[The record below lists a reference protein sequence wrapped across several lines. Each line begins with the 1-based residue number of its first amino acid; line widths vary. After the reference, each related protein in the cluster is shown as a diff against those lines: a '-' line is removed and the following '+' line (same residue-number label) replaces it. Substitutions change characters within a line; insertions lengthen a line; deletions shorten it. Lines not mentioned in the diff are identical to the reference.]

1 MTDQPLLERRGLRE
15 FVAFCGVGTIGF
27 VIDAGLIQLLAGT
40 WEWDPYYARV
50 LTYLCAATVTWSLN
64 RSITFRHAKG
74 ADWRSQWS
82 RYLVV
87 NAIGAGI
94 NYLAFAA
101 TLLVSQTAHSY
112 PALAVAVGSLVGLV
126 FNFTLSKAVVFK
138 PAATTTTETRS

>member
-1 MTDQPLLERRGLRE
+1 MTDLSLLERQGLRE
-15 FVAFCGVGTIGF
+15 FIAFCGVGTIGF
-27 VIDAGLIQLLAGT
+27 IVDAGLIQLLAGA
-40 WEWDPYYARV
+40 WKWDPYLARI

-82 RYLVV
+82 RYVVV
-87 NAIGAGI
+87 NAVGAGI

-112 PALAVAVGSLVGLV
+112 PALAVAVGSIVGLA

-138 PAATTTTETRS
+138 PAESANSERQS